1 MLPWLEA
8 LDGTRTLEELTNE
21 FGTEIGPFVVD
32 LWSTGYLDDSPPH
45 APEKM
50 TITRQGIE
58 IAGADRLVGA
68 IYPAFRPLISPLG
81 TAIILATGL
90 LGMLS
95 PVLGLLDWDAR
106 LISSP
111 TLTALALLGTSFL
124 LGFIH
129 ELGHALVL
137 KHYGGTVGRVGAGF
151 YWGDLS
157 FYVDA
162 SAVMMLP
169 RKARIWQASAGVIVE
184 AALAGLFV
192 IVSWTMPS
200 GTAREL
206 ILQAAALAI
215 IGVLINSTPLLKLDG
230 YWLLADLLDVPD
242 IYRYARD
249 ILSQA
254 KESRLRRWLL
264 GLYVVLAA
272 LFGLGLLA
280 AAIALWTELFL
291 GIITAL
297 WASDWIGRLIAILLL
312 LPLAGIIIQPLGHL
326 INKRRKRLTASSA

>member
-1 MLPWLEA
+1 
-8 LDGTRTLEELTNE
+8 
-21 FGTEIGPFVVD
+21 
-32 LWSTGYLDDSPPH
+32 
-45 APEKM
+45 
-50 TITRQGIE
+50 
-58 IAGADRLVGA
+58 VGA

-81 TAIILATGL
+81 TTLILATGL

-106 LISSP
+106 LIASP
-111 TLTALALLGTSFL
+111 ILTAIALLGTSFL

-129 ELGHALVL
+129 ELAHALVL
-137 KHYGGTVGRVGAGF
+137 KHYGGKIGRVGAGF

-169 RKARIWQASAGVIVE
+169 RKARIWQAAAGVIVE
-184 AALAGLFV
+184 AALAGLCV
-192 IVSWTMPS
+192 ITSWMMPP
-200 GTAREL
+200 GAAREL
-206 ILQAAALAI
+206 VLQAAALAI

-249 ILSQA
+249 VLSTA

-264 GLYVVLAA
+264 GLYVVVAA

-280 AAIALWTELFL
+280 AAILVWTELFL

-297 WASDWIGRLIAILLL
+297 WASDWIGRLLAIFLL

-326 INKRRKRLTASSA
+326 INKRRRRVTASPAGHNHS